1 MSFLVSVAP
10 GALPSSSFSIGREVL
25 HRAPVYGH
33 ILPSLIACR
42 IYIWASSLSR
52 RDLCPFRT
60 FCLKIS
66 RYSASLIS
74 ISEAIKEI
82 ESTYGITAFNRHSR
96 GIQLTRDGDELLVEL
111 MRIQHH
117 LEYLDERY
125 SMRQKRQDVLSVAT
139 QHHICGLDSFAA
151 FLSESQ
157 EDTYWMEFL
166 ECSTPKVLSE
176 VENNAADI
184 GIVFFNAE
192 AEKQMLRELKS
203 RHLEFHLICGG
214 QAHAYFSE
222 NHPLACQQDVSM
234 EELSSYPFISYD
246 RKSGV
251 NNVYTDVVLF
261 SQYRKVVTV
270 GDRAT
275 AQAMMQ
281 GSNAFT
287 IGSGFRSLLD
297 PSQVLCKPIRDGN
310 QIKIGWL
317 SSERVI
323 LSDNAKRY
331 VDLLQQEIYS
341 GR

>member
-1 MSFLVSVAP
+1 MTLQQIRYFIAVAEC
-10 GALPSSSFSIGREVL
+10 GSISAAAKKL
-25 HRAPVYGH
+25 
-33 ILPSLIACR
+33 
-42 IYIWASSLSR
+42 
-52 RDLCPFRT
+52 F
-60 FCLKIS
+60 IS
-66 RYSASLIS
+66 QSS

-166 ECSTPKVLSE
+166 ECSTPK
-176 VENNAADI
+176 
-184 GIVFFNAE
+184 
-192 AEKQMLRELKS
+192 
-203 RHLEFHLICGG
+203 
-214 QAHAYFSE
+214 E

>member
-1 MSFLVSVAP
+1 MQYPKGVER
-10 GALPSSSFSIGREVL
+10 GRKQ
-25 HRAPVYGH
+25 
-33 ILPSLIACR
+33 C
-42 IYIWASSLSR
+42 
-52 RDLCPFRT
+52 
-60 FCLKIS
+60 
-66 RYSASLIS
+66 
-74 ISEAIKEI
+74 
-82 ESTYGITAFNRHSR
+82 
-96 GIQLTRDGDELLVEL
+96 
-111 MRIQHH
+111 
-117 LEYLDERY
+117 
-125 SMRQKRQDVLSVAT
+125 
-139 QHHICGLDSFAA
+139 
-151 FLSESQ
+151 
-157 EDTYWMEFL
+157 
-166 ECSTPKVLSE
+166 
-176 VENNAADI
+176 ADI

>member
-1 MSFLVSVAP
+1 MTLQQIRYFIAVAEC
-10 GALPSSSFSIGREVL
+10 GSISAAAKKL
-25 HRAPVYGH
+25 
-33 ILPSLIACR
+33 
-42 IYIWASSLSR
+42 
-52 RDLCPFRT
+52 F
-60 FCLKIS
+60 IS
-66 RYSASLIS
+66 QSS

-214 QAHAYFSE
+214 QAHAYS
-222 NHPLACQQDVSM
+222 C
-234 EELSSYPFISYD
+234 
-246 RKSGV
+246 
-251 NNVYTDVVLF
+251 LF
-261 SQYRKVVTV
+261 
-270 GDRAT
+270 
-275 AQAMMQ
+275 
-281 GSNAFT
+281 
-287 IGSGFRSLLD
+287 
-297 PSQVLCKPIRDGN
+297 
-310 QIKIGWL
+310 
-317 SSERVI
+317 
-323 LSDNAKRY
+323 
-331 VDLLQQEIYS
+331 
-341 GR
+341 

>member
-1 MSFLVSVAP
+1 MTLQQIRYFIAVAEC
-10 GALPSSSFSIGREVL
+10 GSISAAAKKL
-25 HRAPVYGH
+25 
-33 ILPSLIACR
+33 
-42 IYIWASSLSR
+42 
-52 RDLCPFRT
+52 F
-60 FCLKIS
+60 IS
-66 RYSASLIS
+66 QSS

-82 ESTYGITAFNRHSR
+82 ESTYGITVFNRHSR

-166 ECSTPKVLSE
+166 ECSTPKVLSD

-287 IGSGFRSLLD
+287 IGSGFRSSLD

>member
-1 MSFLVSVAP
+1 MTLQQIRYFIAVAEC
-10 GALPSSSFSIGREVL
+10 GSISAAAKKL
-25 HRAPVYGH
+25 
-33 ILPSLIACR
+33 
-42 IYIWASSLSR
+42 
-52 RDLCPFRT
+52 F
-60 FCLKIS
+60 IS
-66 RYSASLIS
+66 QSS

-214 QAHAYFSE
+214 QAM
-222 NHPLACQQDVSM
+222 L
-234 EELSSYPFISYD
+234 
-246 RKSGV
+246 
-251 NNVYTDVVLF
+251 
-261 SQYRKVVTV
+261 
-270 GDRAT
+270 
-275 AQAMMQ
+275 
-281 GSNAFT
+281 
-287 IGSGFRSLLD
+287 
-297 PSQVLCKPIRDGN
+297 
-310 QIKIGWL
+310 
-317 SSERVI
+317 I
-323 LSDNAKRY
+323 LVKTTR
-331 VDLLQQEIYS
+331 
-341 GR
+341 

>member
-1 MSFLVSVAP
+1 MKGTVCVKN
-10 GALPSSSFSIGREVL
+10 GR
-25 HRAPVYGH
+25 
-33 ILPSLIACR
+33 
-42 IYIWASSLSR
+42 
-52 RDLCPFRT
+52 
-60 FCLKIS
+60 
-66 RYSASLIS
+66 
-74 ISEAIKEI
+74 
-82 ESTYGITAFNRHSR
+82 TY
-96 GIQLTRDGDELLVEL
+96 
-111 MRIQHH
+111 
-117 LEYLDERY
+117 YP
-125 SMRQKRQDVLSVAT
+125 VAT

>member
-1 MSFLVSVAP
+1 
-10 GALPSSSFSIGREVL
+10 
-25 HRAPVYGH
+25 
-33 ILPSLIACR
+33 
-42 IYIWASSLSR
+42 
-52 RDLCPFRT
+52 
-60 FCLKIS
+60 
-66 RYSASLIS
+66 
-74 ISEAIKEI
+74 
-82 ESTYGITAFNRHSR
+82 
-96 GIQLTRDGDELLVEL
+96 

-222 NHPLACQQDVSM
+222 NHPLACQQDVSIGRIVF
-234 EELSSYPFISYD
+234 LSFYF
-246 RKSGV
+246 
-251 NNVYTDVVLF
+251 L
-261 SQYRKVVTV
+261 
-270 GDRAT
+270 
-275 AQAMMQ
+275 
-281 GSNAFT
+281 
-287 IGSGFRSLLD
+287 
-297 PSQVLCKPIRDGN
+297 
-310 QIKIGWL
+310 
-317 SSERVI
+317 
-323 LSDNAKRY
+323 
-331 VDLLQQEIYS
+331 
-341 GR
+341 